1 MLKQRMVTSFTQTH
15 AFPRVC
21 NLKFSGVQKTPKWKH
36 FSTYIL
42 QWFSNNPLPNS
53 HELDFWD
60 FAMPIDLIGN
70 FGSMWCHE
78 RKTLTDNAFEIQF
91 EMHFEFVVVLKWHH
105 CWKWCL
111 QWHTINWIGMEWTC
125 FVRERACVRVC
136 IMISYNNYYSVS
148 FIVISWL
155 NWNEWLTHWRLYGD
169 ACSLR
174 IVPIEHSTIRCIV
187 FDIQVYSYGSENF
200 YFYSYRI
207 YQEVIFSPF
216 LHVHV
221 RVCDVRMR
229 ICITCVC
236 VCLYFDI
243 NILLAW
249 HAYM

>member
-1 MLKQRMVTSFTQTH
+1 M
-15 AFPRVC
+15 
-21 NLKFSGVQKTPKWKH
+21 KTL
-36 FSTYIL
+36 STYIS

-78 RKTLTDNAFEIQF
+78 RKTLTDNALEIQF

-136 IMISYNNYYSVS
+136 IMISYNNYHSVS

-229 ICITCVC
+229 ICISITCVCVC